1 MSYDE
6 EQQRKSRVVVD
17 TPTSRREVVQTE
29 TSRTPDRSGVST
41 GTVAALVIGALA
53 LATIL
58 FLFLRSNQSDDAN
71 ANQVATTT
79 TTTTSAATT
88 APTAPP
94 PTIIQQAAPP
104 PQQAPVIIQ
113 QPAAAPP
120 PASAPVIVTQ
130 PAPSSAT
137 ESTSSNSTR
146 NPVASAMTDDVT
158 VQASVSRKLAD
169 ASELST
175 SNVTATVSGGR
186 ATLTG
191 TVDTKDLKNRAERIV
206 RGVRGV
212 RNVDNQI
219 VVSGNSN
226 DSLTPPL

>member
-6 EQQRKSRVVVD
+6 EQQRKSRVVVE
-17 TPTSRREVVQTE
+17 TPTSRREVTQTE
-29 TSRTPDRSGVST
+29 TSHVPDRSGMST

-53 LATIL
+53 LATL
-58 FLFLRSNQSDDAN
+58 AFLFLRSSPTDNTNSN
-71 ANQVATTT
+71 MSTTT
-79 TTTTSAATT
+79 TTTTAATT

-94 PTIIQQAAPP
+94 TIIQQAAP

-113 QPAAAPP
+113 QPAAAP
-120 PASAPVIVTQ
+120 AAAPVIVTQ
-130 PAPSSAT
+130 PAPSTASEPTAPAA
-137 ESTSSNSTR
+137 STR
-146 NPVASAMTDDVT
+146 NPVASALTDDVT
-158 VQASVSRKLAD
+158 VQASVSKKLSE

-175 SNVTATVSGGR
+175 SNLTATVSGGR

-191 TVDTKDLKNRAERIV
+191 TVDTKDLKNRAERLV

-219 VVSGNSN
+219 VVSGSGNG
-226 DSLTPPL
+226 SLTPPV

>member
-6 EQQRKSRVVVD
+6 EQQRKSRVVVE
-17 TPTSRREVVQTE
+17 TPTSRREVTQTE
-29 TSRTPDRSGVST
+29 TSHTPDRSGMST

-53 LATIL
+53 LATL
-58 FLFLRSNQSDDAN
+58 AFLFLRSSPADNTNSN
-71 ANQVATTT
+71 MSTTT
-79 TTTTSAATT
+79 TTTTAATT

-104 PQQAPVIIQ
+104 QQAPVIIQ
-113 QPAAAPP
+113 QPAAPP
-120 PASAPVIVTQ
+120 SAPVIVTQ
-130 PAPSSAT
+130 PAPSAASDPTASAP
-137 ESTSSNSTR
+137 STR
-146 NPVASAMTDDVT
+146 NPVASALTDDVT
-158 VQASVSRKLAD
+158 VQASVSKKLSE

-175 SNVTATVSGGR
+175 SNLTATVSGGR

-191 TVDTKDLKNRAERIV
+191 TVDTKDLKNRAERLV

-219 VVSGNSN
+219 TVTGS

>member
-6 EQQRKSRVVVD
+6 EQQRKSRVVVE
-17 TPTSRREVVQTE
+17 TPTSRREVTQTE
-29 TSRTPDRSGVST
+29 TSHTPERSGMST
-41 GTVAALVIGALA
+41 GMVAALVIGALA
-53 LATIL
+53 LATL
-58 FLFLRSNQSDDAN
+58 AFLFLRSSPTDNTNSN
-71 ANQVATTT
+71 MSTTT
-79 TTTTSAATT
+79 TTTTAATT

-104 PQQAPVIIQ
+104 QQAPVIIQ
-113 QPAAAPP
+113 QPAAAP
-120 PASAPVIVTQ
+120 AAAPVIVTQ
-130 PAPSSAT
+130 PAPSTASDPTASAP
-137 ESTSSNSTR
+137 STR
-146 NPVASAMTDDVT
+146 NPVASALTDDVT
-158 VQASVSRKLAD
+158 VQASVSKKLSE

-175 SNVTATVSGGR
+175 SNLTATVSGGR

-191 TVDTKDLKNRAERIV
+191 TVDTKDLKNRAERLV

-219 VVSGNSN
+219 TISGS